1 MILLLDASNCN
12 IVAISFKNLPI
23 SLRSQTFFFK
33 RKCYSFFLFTFA
45 NEMKKTTIEQRRRC
59 YSRILLGVFVP
70 MLLLAAFHWHNDE
83 TGKANACVECV
94 HHVPHS
100 GHLTAQSFS
109 VDDCLLC
116 QFHALP
122 YLPATVVMLVA
133 LLPVDRMVYNLS
145 TVAVESGQSS
155 CISLRGPPICF

>member
-1 MILLLDASNCN
+1 
-12 IVAISFKNLPI
+12 
-23 SLRSQTFFFK
+23 
-33 RKCYSFFLFTFA
+33 
-45 NEMKKTTIEQRRRC
+45 MKKTTIEQRRRC
-59 YSRILLGVFVP
+59 FSRILLGVFVP
-70 MLLLAAFHWHNDE
+70 MLLLAAFHWHDDE

-122 YLPATVVMLVA
+122 YLPAAVVMLVA